1 MNFFTKI
8 KENDGWRRLFVLLT
22 ICFIL
27 YLIRDIMSLILLT
40 FILTYLITRLVS
52 VFNKWTKI
60 PKQILVAVIYAA
72 IVILLYFSATMYVP
86 KLINQTGMMIESVFN
101 FYQRPNQ
108 NNEFLEW
115 VSKNVSL
122 DELQKQLSSGVK
134 VIFTYI
140 SNIGSMGMTFMMSFV
155 LSFFFCME
163 ETWVKNFS
171 GLFLKSKI
179 GWFSQDVAYL
189 GKKFVNTFGV
199 VLEAQFII
207 AIVNTVL
214 TVIGLYFM
222 NFPQLLS
229 LSLLIFLL
237 SLIPVAGVIIS
248 CIPLCLIGYTVGGF
262 KDIIYVLI
270 MIAIIHMFES
280 YFLNPKLMSSK
291 TDLPV
296 FYIFVILMFSEHFFG
311 VWGLIVGIP
320 VFVFLLDLLEVKS
333 IERKKLPIIPIIKD

>member
-1 MNFFTKI
+1 MNLFEKM
-8 KENDGWRRLFVLLT
+8 KESDGWRRLFVLLT

-27 YLIRDIMSLILLT
+27 YLIRDIISLILLT
-40 FILTYLITRLVS
+40 FILAYLITRLVS
-52 VFNKWTKI
+52 LFHKWTKL
-60 PKQILVAVIYAA
+60 PKQLLVALIYAG
-72 IVILLYFSATMYVP
+72 IVVLLYFSATIYVP

-122 DELQKQLSSGVK
+122 GEIQKQLSSGVK

-140 SNIGSMGMTFMMSFV
+140 SNIGSMGMTFVMSFV

-163 ETWVKNFS
+163 EGWVKNFS
-171 GLFLKSKI
+171 SLFLKSKI
-179 GWFSQDVAYL
+179 AWFSKDVAYL
-189 GKKFVNTFGV
+189 GNKFINTFGV

-222 NFPQLLS
+222 HFPQLLS

-248 CIPLCLIGYTVGGF
+248 CIPLALIGYTVGGI
-262 KDIIYVLI
+262 KDVIYVLI
-270 MIAIIHMFES
+270 MIAVIHMFES

-296 FYIFVILMFSEHFFG
+296 FYIFIILMFSEHFFG

-333 IERKKLPIIPIIKD
+333 IERKKLPSIPIKKE